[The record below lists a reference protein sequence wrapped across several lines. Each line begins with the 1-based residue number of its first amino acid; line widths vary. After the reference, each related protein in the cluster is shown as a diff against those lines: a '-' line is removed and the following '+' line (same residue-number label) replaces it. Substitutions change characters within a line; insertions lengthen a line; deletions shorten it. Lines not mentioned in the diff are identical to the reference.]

1 MRGDDRNARSEA
13 MKRRY
18 YTGRKV
24 EKAISIEELRRMA
37 EKRLPAFAFEFIEG
51 GAEDEV
57 SLAWNRDAF
66 TALRFL
72 PQTLID
78 TSDRHTKVTLFGREQ
93 PSPLVIAP
101 SGHNNI
107 YRRDGDMM
115 LARAATA
122 AGIPMALATLSNT
135 RLERL
140 PKETGGRFWM
150 QLYQFKDKALTLDVV
165 RRADEAG
172 YEALVLTSDSY
183 VYGLREWD
191 RRHFKRPGV
200 LTLRSKLDALCH
212 PRWLFDA
219 LVPHGVPKLE
229 NVIEFFPP
237 EARDTRTA
245 TTFIP
250 TLFVSDVTWESV
262 DELRKLWPRKLL
274 IKGILSVEDARRAA
288 NHGCDGVILSNHG
301 ARHLDSVISPMDIL
315 PDVATT
321 VGDRLTIV
329 IDSGFRRGS
338 DVVKAMAL
346 GANAVM
352 VGRAPLWGLAAGGE
366 AGVAHALKLLQEE
379 THRVLGQIGCPSFD
393 KLGPQFVKRETASVG
408 VRA

>member
-1 MRGDDRNARSEA
+1 
-13 MKRRY
+13 MKRSY

-24 EKAISIEELRRMA
+24 EKAISVEELRRMA

-51 GAEDEV
+51 GAEDEI
-57 SLAWNRDAF
+57 SLGWNRDAF
-66 TALRFL
+66 KAIRFV
-72 PQTLID
+72 PQTLVD
-78 TSDRHTKVTLFGREQ
+78 TSERHTRITLLGREQ

-122 AGIPMALATLSNT
+122 AGIPMALSTLSNT
-135 RLERL
+135 KLARL

-150 QLYQFKDKALTLDVV
+150 QLYMFKDKALTLDVL
-165 RRADEAG
+165 RRADESG
-172 YEALVLTSDSY
+172 YEALVLTTDAN

-191 RRHFKRPGV
+191 RRHFAAPGA
-200 LTLRSKLDALCH
+200 LKLRSKLDALRY
-212 PRWLFDA
+212 PRWLFD
-219 LVPHGVPKLE
+219 VMIPHGVPKLE
-229 NVIEFFPP
+229 NVIDFFPP

-250 TLFVSDVTWESV
+250 TLFVPDITWESV

-274 IKGILSVEDARRAA
+274 IKGVLSVEDARRAA

-301 ARHLDSVISPMDIL
+301 GRHLDSVISPMEIL
-315 PDVATT
+315 PDVVAA

-329 IDSGFRRGS
+329 IDSGFRRGG
-338 DVVKAMAL
+338 DIVKAMAL

-379 THRVLGQIGCPSFD
+379 AYRVLGQIGCPSFD
-393 KLGPQFVKRETASVG
+393 HIGPQFVRRG
-408 VRA
+408 V

>member
-1 MRGDDRNARSEA
+1 
-13 MKRRY
+13 MKRSY

-24 EKAISIEELRRMA
+24 EKAISVEELRRMA

-51 GAEDEV
+51 GAEDEI
-57 SLAWNRDAF
+57 SLGWNRDAF
-66 TALRFL
+66 KAIRFV
-72 PQTLID
+72 PQTLVD
-78 TSDRHTKVTLFGREQ
+78 TSERHTRITLLGREQ

-122 AGIPMALATLSNT
+122 AGIPMALSTLSNT
-135 RLERL
+135 KLARL

-150 QLYQFKDKALTLDVV
+150 QLYMFKDKALTLDVL
-165 RRADEAG
+165 RRADESG
-172 YEALVLTSDSY
+172 YEALVLTTDAN

-191 RRHFKRPGV
+191 RRHFAAPGA
-200 LTLRSKLDALCH
+200 LKLRSKLDALRY
-212 PRWLFDA
+212 PRWLFD
-219 LVPHGVPKLE
+219 VMIPHGVPKLE
-229 NVIEFFPP
+229 NVIDFFPP

-250 TLFVSDVTWESV
+250 TLFVPDITWETI

-274 IKGILSVEDARRAA
+274 IKGVLSVEDARRAA

-301 ARHLDSVISPMDIL
+301 GRHLDSVISPMEIL
-315 PDVATT
+315 PDVVAA

-329 IDSGFRRGS
+329 IDSGFRRGG
-338 DVVKAMAL
+338 DIVKAMAL

-379 THRVLGQIGCPSFD
+379 AYRVLGQIGCPSFD
-393 KLGPQFVKRETASVG
+393 HIGPQFVRRG
-408 VRA
+408 V

>member
-1 MRGDDRNARSEA
+1 

-18 YTGRKV
+18 YQGRDV

-37 EKRLPAFAFEFIEG
+37 QRRLPAFAFEFIEG

-57 SLAWNRDAF
+57 SLTWNREAF
-66 TALRFL
+66 KAIRFV
-72 PQTLID
+72 PQTLVD
-78 TSDRHTKVTLFGREQ
+78 TSERHTRTKVFGHEQ
-93 PSPLVIAP
+93 ASPLIIAP

-115 LARAATA
+115 LARAASA
-122 AGIPMALATLSNT
+122 AGIPMSLSTLSNT

-140 PKETGGRFWM
+140 PKEIDGRFWM
-150 QLYQFKDKALTLDVV
+150 QLYVFKDRELTLDIV

-172 YEALVLTSDSY
+172 YEALVLTTDST

-191 RRHFKRPGV
+191 RRHFQSPGV
-200 LTLRSKLDALCH
+200 LKLRSKLDALRY
-212 PRWLFDA
+212 PRWL
-219 LVPHGVPKLE
+219 LNVMIPHGVPKLE
-229 NVIEFFPP
+229 NVIDFFPP

-250 TLFVSDVTWESV
+250 TLFVPEITWESI

-274 IKGILSVEDARRAA
+274 IKGILSAEDARRAA
-288 NHGCDGVILSNHG
+288 HHGCDGIILTNHG
-301 ARHLDSVISPMDIL
+301 ARHLDSVISPMEVLPEISAAVGDIL
-315 PDVATT
+315 
-321 VGDRLTIV
+321 TII

-338 DVVKAMAL
+338 DIVKAMAI
-346 GANAVM
+346 GAHAVM

-366 AGVAHALKLLQEE
+366 AGVARALTLLQEE
-379 THRVLGQIGCPSFD
+379 TDRVLGQIGCPSFD
-393 KLGPQFVKRETASVG
+393 DLGPQFVKIDPSYSHQ
-408 VRA
+408 

>member
-1 MRGDDRNARSEA
+1 

-24 EKAISIEELRRMA
+24 EKAISIEELRRMS
-37 EKRLPAFAFEFIEG
+37 ERRLPGFAFEFIEG
-51 GAEDEV
+51 GAEDEI
-57 SLAWNRDAF
+57 SMRWNREAF
-66 TALRFL
+66 EALRFV
-72 PQTLID
+72 PRTLVD
-78 TSDRHTKVTLFGREQ
+78 TSERDTRIELFGREQ

-107 YRRDGDMM
+107 YRRHGDMM

-122 AGIPMALATLSNT
+122 AGIPMGLSTLSNT

-150 QLYQFKDKALTLDVV
+150 QLYVFKDRELTLDVV
-165 RRADEAG
+165 RRADESG
-172 YEALVLTSDSY
+172 YEALVLTTDST

-191 RRHFKRPGV
+191 RRHFKAPGQ
-200 LTLRSKLDALCH
+200 LKLRSKLDALRH
-212 PRWLFDA
+212 PRWMLD
-219 LVPHGVPKLE
+219 VMIPHGVPKLE
-229 NVIEFFPP
+229 NVIDFFPP
-237 EARDTRTA
+237 EARDTRMA

-250 TLFVSDVTWESV
+250 TLFVPNIDWDSV
-262 DELRKLWPRKLL
+262 AELRDLWPRKLL
-274 IKGILSVEDARRAA
+274 IKGILDVDDARRAA
-288 NHGCDGVILSNHG
+288 NCGCDGIILTNHG
-301 ARHLDSVISPMDIL
+301 ARHLDSVVSPMEVL
-315 PDVATT
+315 PEIAAA
-321 VGDRLTIV
+321 VGDRMTIV

-366 AGVAHALKLLQEE
+366 AGVSHALHLLQEE
-379 THRVLGQIGCPSFD
+379 THRVLGQIGCPSMAE
-393 KLGPQFVKRETASVG
+393 LGPHYLRRETPH
-408 VRA
+408 RT

>member
-1 MRGDDRNARSEA
+1 
-13 MKRRY
+13 MKRSY

-24 EKAISIEELRRMA
+24 EKAISVEELRRMA

-51 GAEDEV
+51 GAEDEI

-66 TALRFL
+66 KAIRFV
-72 PQTLID
+72 PQTLVD
-78 TSDRHTKVTLFGREQ
+78 TSERHTKITLLGREQ

-122 AGIPMALATLSNT
+122 AGIPMALSTLSNT
-135 RLERL
+135 KLARL

-150 QLYQFKDKALTLDVV
+150 QLYMFKDKALTLDVL
-165 RRADEAG
+165 RRADESG
-172 YEALVLTSDSY
+172 YEALVLTTDAN

-191 RRHFKRPGV
+191 RRHFAAPGA
-200 LTLRSKLDALCH
+200 LKLRSKLDALRY
-212 PRWLFDA
+212 PRWLFD
-219 LVPHGVPKLE
+219 VMIPHGVPKLE
-229 NVIEFFPP
+229 NVIDFFPP

-250 TLFVSDVTWESV
+250 TLFVPDITWETI

-274 IKGILSVEDARRAA
+274 IKGVLSVEDARRAA

-301 ARHLDSVISPMDIL
+301 GRHLDSVISPMEIL
-315 PDVATT
+315 PDVVAA

-329 IDSGFRRGS
+329 IDSGFRRGG
-338 DVVKAMAL
+338 DIVKAMAL

-379 THRVLGQIGCPSFD
+379 AYRVLGQIGCPSFD
-393 KLGPQFVKRETASVG
+393 HIGPQFVRRG
-408 VRA
+408 V